1 MRFTVLTPTY
11 NRGHLLGALF
21 ESLCRQTFHDFEWV
35 IIDDG
40 SADDTKQIV
49 EQFQQKEPFFPIIYY
64 KQENG
69 GKHRA
74 WNKGIELASG
84 ELVFGCDSD
93 DYLTDDAL
101 EITDR
106 VEKTIPSEEKKRFAG
121 VCGLKGYKTGE
132 EIGESFV
139 HQNMMDMTYLERFKN
154 HVSGDK
160 SEVFYRK
167 VWENYK
173 FHEFDGEKF
182 LTEATAQFRMAE
194 DGLKTRFFNEIIKIA
209 EYLPNGLTSN
219 SRRLFEDNPKGW
231 GLYIYQRIKYGLL
244 RGKGKW
250 DVILH
255 YYNCCRGKLGLAE
268 IANNLHLSSSELIV
282 GIIVDRIKNRLKRIL

>member
-106 VEKTIPSEEKKRFAG
+106 VEKTIPIEEKKRFAG
-121 VCGLKGYKTGE
+121 VCGLKAYQDGSEVGE
-132 EIGESFV
+132 TFQGSV
-139 HQNMMDMTYLERFKN
+139 YRDMTYLERIQNNVK
-154 HVSGDK
+154 GDK
-160 SEVFYRK
+160 SEVFYTE
-167 VWENYK
+167 VWKENRYR
-173 FHEFDGEKF
+173 EFEGEKF
-182 LTEATAQFRMAE
+182 LTEATSLFLMSE
-194 DGLKTRFFNEIIKIA
+194 KGLRIRFFNMIIKKI
-209 EYLPNGLTSN
+209 EYLSDGLSADSKN
-219 SRRLFEDNPKGW
+219 LFVQNPKGW
-231 GLYIYQRIKYGLL
+231 GLYIYQRIKHGLL
-244 RGKGKW
+244 NGQGKR
-250 DVILH
+250 DVILDYH
-255 YYNCCRGKLGLAE
+255 DRCRKIMTIHEMAD
-268 IANNLHLSSSELIV
+268 NLHMSALALETMVLCRKV
-282 GIIVDRIKNRLKRIL
+282 KKRLMH